1 MKSKG
6 NSSRALHSA
15 MGVMVFAFTLV
26 ASGLLA
32 QSATEIYI
40 SAGDLY
46 KQKQFSEAAVSYE
59 KLLAQGYRSA
69 DVYYNLGN
77 CYFKMDSIGKCILNY
92 ERALRLAPG
101 DEDAAHN
108 LRLAALRTVD
118 KIEPV
123 PQLAILTWWN
133 HMLEFYT
140 SATWASF
147 SLLVLWLAWLVGA
160 VGLLLGRKRISFS
173 VAGFLTMLSFVFLF
187 FALVQRQHENATNRA
202 ILMAASANVKSAPDD
217 NAGNLF
223 LLHEGTRLQILDR
236 VGEWNKIRL
245 EDGKVG
251 WVPRR
256 LTEVI

>member
-1 MKSKG
+1 M
-6 NSSRALHSA
+6 RILHAARWMMATALILATS
-15 MGVMVFAFTLV
+15 GVI
-26 ASGLLA
+26 A
-32 QSATEIYI
+32 QSAMEIYK
-40 SAGDLY
+40 SAGAFY
-46 KQKQFSEAAVSYE
+46 KQKQFSEAAASYE

-77 CYFKMDSIGKCILNY
+77 CYFKMDSMGKCILNY
-92 ERALRLAPG
+92 ERALRLAPD

-108 LRLAALRTVD
+108 LRLANLRIID

-133 HMLEFYT
+133 HLLE
-140 SATWASF
+140 SHASKTWANF
-147 SLLVLWLAWLVGA
+147 SLMVLWLALLFAGA
-160 VGLLLGRKRISFS
+160 GLFLGRKRFSFS
-173 VAGFLTMLSFVFLF
+173 IAGFMAMFSFVFLF
-187 FALVQRQHENATNRA
+187 FASVQRQHENATDRA

-217 NAGNLF
+217 HAGNLF

-251 WVPRR
+251 WIPRR
-256 LTEVI
+256 FTDVI